1 MIYFVTLSNK
11 RRSNMKIKVI
21 NCHDK
26 MLWYSKH
33 IGEVFEVLR
42 EEEAVYWT
50 RERNSWNCLNWIRK
64 LDCEVVDG

>member
-11 RRSNMKIKVI
+11 QRSNMKIKVI

-50 RERNSWNCLNWIRK
+50 RELNSWHCLNWIRK